1 MVRYVVKIGKYTD
14 YVFVFNIADDA
25 ISFAKT
31 VKDYCTKDIP
41 VEIELVHIETSTE
54 E

>member
-1 MVRYVVKIGKYTD
+1 MRYVVKIGKYAD

-25 ISFAKT
+25 VTFAKT

-41 VEIELVHIETSTE
+41 VEIELVTIETNTE